1 MNRGITQK
9 QYLELVPPTEED
21 ARSGQMRI
29 LDALKEKGIT
39 ASFTLPALQKLYP
52 ICDEADY
59 NITVSLAW
67 NGSIWQAVDLEAG
80 DTVAEHYGYAAV
92 LATMEE
98 CQSKIEYAL
107 ASRSFGSDYQKASY
121 LMAILTNNINDVARR
136 LKSQQE
142 FESRQ
147 AAPQPAPPPQDFTSA
162 AQPKDIT
169 DFLEGGD

>member
-1 MNRGITQK
+1 MAAPNVRKGRRVICHATGIYGNSLDYFKAPDGFYYQTKELYEQKKQESDYYRQVVTRMASYMGYEPGDVFPTVITRGLMQFK
-9 QYLELVPPTEED
+9 
-21 ARSGQMRI
+21 
-29 LDALKEKGIT
+29 
-39 ASFTLPALQKLYP
+39 
-52 ICDEADY
+52 
-59 NITVSLAW
+59 
-67 NGSIWQAVDLEAG
+67 
-80 DTVAEHYGYAAV
+80 HYGYAAV

-147 AAPQPAPPPQDFTSA
+147 AAPQQAPPPQDFTSA

>member
-1 MNRGITQK
+1 MASYMGYEPGDVFPTVITRGLMQFK
-9 QYLELVPPTEED
+9 
-21 ARSGQMRI
+21 
-29 LDALKEKGIT
+29 
-39 ASFTLPALQKLYP
+39 
-52 ICDEADY
+52 
-59 NITVSLAW
+59 
-67 NGSIWQAVDLEAG
+67 
-80 DTVAEHYGYAAV
+80 HYGYAAV

-147 AAPQPAPPPQDFTSA
+147 AAPQQAPPPQDFTSA
-162 AQPKDIT
+162 ALPKDIT

>member
-1 MNRGITQK
+1 MASYMGYEPGDVFPTVITRGLMQFK
-9 QYLELVPPTEED
+9 
-21 ARSGQMRI
+21 
-29 LDALKEKGIT
+29 
-39 ASFTLPALQKLYP
+39 
-52 ICDEADY
+52 
-59 NITVSLAW
+59 
-67 NGSIWQAVDLEAG
+67 
-80 DTVAEHYGYAAV
+80 HYGYAAV

-147 AAPQPAPPPQDFTSA
+147 AAPQQAPPHRISLLLLC
-162 AQPKDIT
+162 PKILQIFWKAVT
-169 DFLEGGD
+169 KYRTPNLS